1 MLSRAGALVAFSRGY
16 GIPRRAAGVTCASR
30 GFVLHG
36 SPHGLL
42 LLAPQPREDQLT
54 LQQEGLGFCLVPP
67 FPLTKLPRHAYSH
80 ALCRGWKKRSSPG
93 ALALRAAPNWRNR
106 AEPGCCPRVFRAV
119 SPCCPLAS
127 PSPPLSQLFT
137 SGFCFLDLLLCMR
150 HVEGAPA
157 NIGHTLIVQQAG
169 K

>member
-1 MLSRAGALVAFSRGY
+1 M
-16 GIPRRAAGVTCASR
+16 
-30 GFVLHG
+30 GFPGGQLGLPVLHVALSYMAHPMG
-36 SPHGLL
+36 CSSWLL
-42 LLAPQPREDQLT
+42 SHARTQLT
-54 LQQEGLGFCLVPP
+54 LQQEGLGFRLVPP
-67 FPLTKLPRHAYSH
+67 FPLTKLPRRAHSH
-80 ALCRGWKKRSSPG
+80 APCRGWKKRSSHR
-93 ALALRAAPNWRNR
+93 ALALRAAPNWRNW